1 MPKNSMLALFELRCL
16 VMESGDCVTE
26 DLDLCFQ
33 PNTPVRRYNV
43 CAFPFA
49 NISSAQ
55 GLSSV
60 LLVRP
65 GDGLPNLGTSAP
77 SCWRSVVSPRPGP
90 GPGSTMSPSSS

>member
-33 PNTPVRRYNV
+33 PNTPVKRYNV

-65 GDGLPNLGTSAP
+65 RDGFPHAETSTL
-77 SCWRSVVSPRPGP
+77 SWRSRLTPRPGQAVALR
-90 GPGSTMSPSSS
+90 